1 MKQNPMNQEPWTKEM
16 LEQGIL
22 QLNFSYYSHI
32 PENLSC
38 IANICTNSCVF
49 RYTDVSTCLQVC
61 VCIVHAHPRVPE
73 HVYVK
78 RKIKNTFKEKQEKKM
93 VFLVLGN
100 QVLFLVPD

>member
-1 MKQNPMNQEPWTKEM
+1 M
-16 LEQGIL
+16 
-22 QLNFSYYSHI
+22 
-32 PENLSC
+32 
-38 IANICTNSCVF
+38 
-49 RYTDVSTCLQVC
+49 
-61 VCIVHAHPRVPE
+61 HAHPRVPE